1 MIDQSALVA
10 GYEVPPF
17 RRTTGFHNW
26 NRYAA
31 VNSEFV
37 DIHMDD
43 SAGQAA
49 GFPGAVGMGNLT
61 LAWLHAMF
69 REWLGAQGR
78 LVSLSGQFRS
88 PALKGD
94 TITCSAVVTSVS
106 ATDDRTR
113 VELDVAA
120 KNERGETLLPGK
132 ATVVLPRAVR

>member
-1 MIDQSALVA
+1 MIDHGALES
-10 GYEVPPF
+10 GYEVPSF

-43 SAGQAA
+43 TAGRAA

-69 REWLGAQGR
+69 RDWLGHQGR
-78 LVSLSGQFRS
+78 VVSLTAQFRA

-94 TITCSAVVTSVS
+94 SITCAAVVTRV
-106 ATDDRTR
+106 ATEGGLTCVD
-113 VELDVAA
+113 LDITAD
-120 KNERGETLLPGK
+120 NQRGESVMPGK
-132 ATVVLPRAVR
+132 ATVVLTPGL

>member
-10 GYEVPPF
+10 GYEVPSF

-43 SAGQAA
+43 EAGRAA

-69 REWLGAQGR
+69 RAWLGDQGR
-78 LVSLSGQFRS
+78 LISLSAQFRA

-94 TITCSAVVTSVS
+94 TITCTAVVT
-106 ATDDRTR
+106 A
-113 VELDVAA
+113 VAPG
-120 KNERGETLLPGK
+120 ERGTVVDLDIVAENQRGEPVMPGK
-132 ATVVLPRAVR
+132 